1 MNLMMSNPAEIP
13 PALIRLDTVMARTG
27 LSRSTLYAYMREG
40 RFPQPVAISERCVAW
55 IESEISD
62 WIADRIAKG
71 RRR

>member
-1 MNLMMSNPAEIP
+1 MTSSSVESR

-40 RFPQPVAISERCVAW
+40 RFPQSVAISERCVAW

-62 WIADRIAKG
+62 WIADRIATTRK
-71 RRR
+71 R